1 MVKRSCERFYM
12 AKVLLTITQKCFKS
26 SIVENMV
33 LEMEEK
39 GPLHVHHSDLNSSS

>member
-26 SIVENMV
+26 SIVEN
-33 LEMEEK
+33 LEMK
-39 GPLHVHHSDLNSSS
+39 NWKWKKKDLCMYITLT